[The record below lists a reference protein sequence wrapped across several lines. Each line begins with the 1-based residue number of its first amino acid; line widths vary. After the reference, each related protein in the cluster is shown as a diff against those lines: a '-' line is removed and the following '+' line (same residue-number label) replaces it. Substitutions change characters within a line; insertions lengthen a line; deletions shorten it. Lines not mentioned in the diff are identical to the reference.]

1 MTAGQN
7 EGHGT
12 AIGSSAAPLDAALGL
27 TRAAD
32 EGQWAVLRL
41 EPREVAIGA
50 TDPVT
55 YLHGGALAT
64 AVDTAAWEAIVRV
77 SADAWV
83 VADLRIDFMRLARNE
98 THRVRATA
106 RRVGRGQAVA
116 DVEIAAWDDET
127 RVVALGRVMLAK
139 VA

>member
-32 EGQWAVLRL
+32 EGHWAVLRL

>member
-1 MTAGQN
+1 
-7 EGHGT
+7 
-12 AIGSSAAPLDAALGL
+12 
-27 TRAAD
+27 
-32 EGQWAVLRL
+32 VLRL

-55 YLHGGALAT
+55 YLHGGVIAT